1 LALPKWVLPIC
12 STTILLLLASLT
24 WIQLGYWKNDLTL
37 YRHAVDVDEDN
48 WIAQNTLG
56 ALLGTKGRF
65 DEAIS
70 HLMQS
75 IRRNPAYADPYF
87 NLGVAYYRKG
97 DRQEAVRYYRESLR
111 IEPGNTSRR
120 LVLAK
125 VLDEM
130 GRREE
135 AMEEYQKV
143 LQVDPDDKK
152 VQDLLR
158 EQSFKK
164 SAEASSRAM
173 GREVQRNILP

>member
-1 LALPKWVLPIC
+1 VLPIC

-56 ALLGTKGRF
+56 ALLGTEGRF
-65 DEAIS
+65 DEAIP
-70 HLMQS
+70 HLVQS

-135 AMEEYQKV
+135 AVEEYQKV
-143 LQVDPDDKK
+143 LQVEPDNKK

-158 EQSFKK
+158 EQPFKE

-173 GREVQRNILP
+173 GRKVQRNILP